1 MTQDEM
7 DVPADR
13 VLMQL
18 AQLGAPAVPAELSRR
33 IRTAALPALQPRPLH
48 PAWLLAVAATT
59 VCYLGSALYFTAH
72 LF

>member
-1 MTQDEM
+1 MTQDET

-13 VLMQL
+13 VLTHL
-18 AQLGAPAVPAELSRR
+18 AQRRAPAVPAELSLR
-33 IRTAALPALQPRPLH
+33 IRAAALPALQLRPLH